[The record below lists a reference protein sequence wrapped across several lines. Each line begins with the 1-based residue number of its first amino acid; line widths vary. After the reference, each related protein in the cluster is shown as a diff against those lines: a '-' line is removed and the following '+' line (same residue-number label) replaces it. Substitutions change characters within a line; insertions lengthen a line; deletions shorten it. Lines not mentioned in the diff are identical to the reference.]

1 MSKKEQIRELE
12 IKNNA
17 LRLKYNELVEKLNL
31 SERNNVK
38 LRQDNQ
44 ALSEESYRLYQEN
57 GGLRKDNQAL
67 GEENTKL
74 HEVAKRMSREKVA
87 AMSSGRTLTEII
99 NIHCGNNQKY
109 FKDIMCLL
117 SQREQM
123 RQQLN
128 EKDYI
133 ICQLESALEAA
144 KVI

>member
-12 IKNNA
+12 ITNND

-31 SERNNVK
+31 SEQNNVK
-38 LRQDNQ
+38 LR
-44 ALSEESYRLYQEN
+44 R
-57 GGLRKDNQAL
+57 DNQAL

-87 AMSSGRTLTEII
+87 TMASERTLTEII
-99 NIHCGNNQKY
+99 NIHCENNQQY
-109 FKDIMCLL
+109 FKMIMNLL
-117 SQREQM
+117 SQRDKMQ
-123 RQQLN
+123 QQLN

>member
-12 IKNNA
+12 IKNND

-31 SERNNVK
+31 SEQDNVK
-38 LRQDNQ
+38 LRRDNQ
-44 ALSEESYRLYQEN
+44 V
-57 GGLRKDNQAL
+57 L

-99 NIHCGNNQKY
+99 NIHCENNQKY

-117 SQREQM
+117 SQRQQM
-123 RQQLN
+123 RQQIN

-133 ICQLESALEAA
+133 ICQLEFALEAA

>member
-12 IKNNA
+12 IRNND

-31 SERNNVK
+31 SEHDNVK
-38 LRQDNQ
+38 F
-44 ALSEESYRLYQEN
+44 
-57 GGLRKDNQAL
+57 RKDNQAL
-67 GEENTKL
+67 EEENTKL

-87 AMSSGRTLTEII
+87 AMSSGKTLTEII
-99 NIHCGNNQKY
+99 NIHCGNNQEY
-109 FKDIMCLL
+109 FKMIMNLL
-117 SQREQM
+117 SQRNKMQ
-123 RQQLN
+123 QQLN

>member
-1 MSKKEQIRELE
+1 MSKKEIIRELE

-17 LRLKYNELVEKLNL
+17 LQIELNETKEKYSFAMNENI
-31 SERNNVK
+31 K

-44 ALSEESYRLYQEN
+44 ALR
-57 GGLRKDNQAL
+57 
-67 GEENTKL
+67 EENTKL

-87 AMSSGRTLTEII
+87 AMSSDRTLTEII

-123 RQQLN
+123 RQQIN

-133 ICQLESALEAA
+133 ICQLEFALEAA

>member
-12 IKNNA
+12 IRNND

-31 SERNNVK
+31 SEQDNVK
-38 LRQDNQ
+38 
-44 ALSEESYRLYQEN
+44 
-57 GGLRKDNQAL
+57 LRKDNQAL
-67 GEENTKL
+67 REENTKL
-74 HEVAKRMSREKVA
+74 HEVAKRTSIEKVA
-87 AMSSGRTLTEII
+87 AMSSNGILTEII
-99 NIHCGNNQKY
+99 NIHYVNNQKY
-109 FKDIMCLL
+109 FKDIMSLL
-117 SQREQM
+117 SQREKM

>member
-1 MSKKEQIRELE
+1 MSKKEIIRELE

-17 LRLKYNELVEKLNL
+17 LQIELNERKEKYNFAM
-31 SERNNVK
+31 
-38 LRQDNQ
+38 NQ
-44 ALSEESYRLYQEN
+44 NIE
-57 GGLRKDNQAL
+57 LRKDNQAL

-99 NIHCGNNQKY
+99 NIHCENNQKY
-109 FKDIMCLL
+109 LKDIMCLL
-117 SQREQM
+117 SQRNKMQ
-123 RQQLN
+123 QQLN
-128 EKDYI
+128 EKDHI

>member
-1 MSKKEQIRELE
+1 MSKKEIIRELE
-12 IKNNA
+12 IKNND

-31 SERNNVK
+31 SEQNNVK
-38 LRQDNQ
+38 FR
-44 ALSEESYRLYQEN
+44 R
-57 GGLRKDNQAL
+57 DNQAL

-87 AMSSGRTLTEII
+87 TMSSDRTLTEII
-99 NIHCGNNQKY
+99 NIHCVNNQKY
-109 FKDIMCLL
+109 LKDIMCLL
-117 SQREQM
+117 SQREVM
-123 RQQLN
+123 REQLN

>member
-12 IKNNA
+12 IKNND
-17 LRLKYNELVEKLNL
+17 LRWKYNELVEKLNL
-31 SERNNVK
+31 SEQNNVK
-38 LRQDNQ
+38 FR
-44 ALSEESYRLYQEN
+44 R
-57 GGLRKDNQAL
+57 DNQAL

-87 AMSSGRTLTEII
+87 AMSSERTLTEII
-99 NIHCGNNQKY
+99 NIHCENNQQY
-109 FKDIMCLL
+109 FKMIMNLL
-117 SQREQM
+117 SQREKM
-123 RQQLN
+123 RGQLN

>member
-1 MSKKEQIRELE
+1 MSKKEIIRELE

-17 LRLKYNELVEKLNL
+17 LQIELNATKEKYVLIM
-31 SERNNVK
+31 
-38 LRQDNQ
+38 
-44 ALSEESYRLYQEN
+44 QEN
-57 GGLRKDNQAL
+57 VRLRDKHKEL
-67 GEENTKL
+67 IEENAKL

-99 NIHCGNNQKY
+99 NIHCENNQKY

-117 SQREQM
+117 SQRNKMQ
-123 RQQLN
+123 QQLN

-133 ICQLESALEAA
+133 ICQLSFTLEAA

>member
-1 MSKKEQIRELE
+1 MSKKDKIRELE

-17 LRLKYNELVEKLNL
+17 LQIELNEIKEKYVFIM
-31 SERNNVK
+31 
-38 LRQDNQ
+38 
-44 ALSEESYRLYQEN
+44 QEN
-57 GGLRKDNQAL
+57 VGLRDKHKKL
-67 GEENTKL
+67 IEENTKFRKAM
-74 HEVAKRMSREKVA
+74 ERMSREKVA
-87 AMSSGRTLTEII
+87 TMSSGRTFTEII
-99 NIHCGNNQKY
+99 NIHCENNEQY

-123 RQQLN
+123 RQQIN

>member
-1 MSKKEQIRELE
+1 MQIELNERKE
-12 IKNNA
+12 
-17 LRLKYNELVEKLNL
+17 KYSFAMNENI
-31 SERNNVK
+31 K

-44 ALSEESYRLYQEN
+44 ALR
-57 GGLRKDNQAL
+57 
-67 GEENTKL
+67 EENTKL

-87 AMSSGRTLTEII
+87 AMSSDRTLTEII

-123 RQQLN
+123 RQQIN

>member
-12 IKNNA
+12 IKNND

-31 SERNNVK
+31 SEQNNVK
-38 LRQDNQ
+38 LRRDNQ
-44 ALSEESYRLYQEN
+44 V
-57 GGLRKDNQAL
+57 L

-99 NIHCGNNQKY
+99 NIHCENNQKY

-123 RQQLN
+123 RQQIN

-133 ICQLESALEAA
+133 ICQLEFALEAA